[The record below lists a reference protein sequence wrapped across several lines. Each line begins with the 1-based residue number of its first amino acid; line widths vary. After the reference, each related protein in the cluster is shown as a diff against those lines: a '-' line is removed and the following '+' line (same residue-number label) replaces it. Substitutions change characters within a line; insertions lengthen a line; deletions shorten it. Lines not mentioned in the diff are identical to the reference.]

1 MKAYLDLMQDVLD
14 NGVDMEDRTG
24 VGTRSV
30 FGRMIRFDLQQG
42 FPAVTTKKLAFK
54 TMLAEL
60 LFFISGSSDIKD
72 LHKNNCHIWDA
83 NYEAEYWKG
92 AGKPRFEGDLGRVY
106 GVQWR
111 AWQRPDGQFVD
122 QLQSLVDTLT
132 SNPTDRRML
141 VWAFN
146 PGETDQQCLPPCH
159 MGFQVYANTADR
171 TLSLMWSQRSVDLF
185 LGLAF
190 NIASYAALTHM
201 LAQVTGYGVGEVV
214 GSLGNVH
221 IYNNHF
227 DAVREQLSR
236 TPKPLPR
243 LWLNPDVKR
252 LEDFTMDDVR
262 MEEYEHYPTIK
273 APMAV

>member
-24 VGTRSV
+24 VGARSV

-42 FPAVTTKKLAFK
+42 FPAVTTKKLAFR

-83 NYEAEYWKG
+83 NYEADYWKG
-92 AGKPRFEGDLGRVY
+92 AGKPRFDGDLGRVY

-111 AWQRPDGQFVD
+111 AWQRPDGKFVD
-122 QLQSLVDTLT
+122 QLQQLVETLKT
-132 SNPTDRRML
+132 NPTDRRML

-159 MGFQVYANTADR
+159 MGFQVYANTVDR

-227 DAVREQLSR
+227 DAVREQLAR
-236 TPKPLPR
+236 TPKPLPT
-243 LWLNPDVKR
+243 LWLNPDITR
-252 LEDFTMDDVR
+252 LEDFTMDDIR
-262 MEEYEHYPTIK
+262 MEGYEHYPTIK

>member
-1 MKAYLDLMQDVLD
+1 MKSYLDLLRDVVEQ
-14 NGVDMEDRTG
+14 GVDMEDRTG

-30 FGRMIRFDLQQG
+30 FGRMVRFDLQTG
-42 FPAVTTKKLAFK
+42 FPALTTKRLAFK

-72 LHKNNCHIWDA
+72 LQKNNCHIWDA
-83 NYEAEYWKG
+83 NFEADYWKG
-92 AGKPRFEGDLGRVY
+92 AGKPQFDGDLGRIY

-111 AWQRPDGQFVD
+111 SWLRPDGEIVD
-122 QLQSLVDTLT
+122 QLQNLVDTLK
-132 SNPTDRRML
+132 SKPTDRRML
-141 VWAFN
+141 VWAYN

-159 MGFQVYANTADR
+159 MGFQVYANTRER

-185 LGLAF
+185 LGLSF
-190 NIASYAALTHM
+190 NIASYAVLTHM
-201 LAQVTGYGVGEVV
+201 LAQVSGYQAGEVV

-227 DAVREQLSR
+227 DAVQQQLARE
-236 TPKPLPR
+236 PKALPR
-243 LWLNPDVKR
+243 LWLNPEITR

-262 MEEYEHYPTIK
+262 LLDYEYHPAIK
-273 APMAV
+273 AEMAV

>member
-1 MKAYLDLMQDVLD
+1 MKQYLDLMQDVMD
-14 NGVDMEDRTG
+14 NGVDMDDRTG
-24 VGTRSV
+24 TGARSV

-72 LHKNNCHIWDA
+72 LQKNNCHIWDA
-83 NYEAEYWKG
+83 NYEADYWKG
-92 AGKPRFEGDLGRVY
+92 AGKPKFNGDLGRVY

-111 AWQRPDGQFVD
+111 AWQRPDGQTVD
-122 QLQSLVDTLT
+122 QLQNLIETLQK
-132 SNPTDRRML
+132 NPTDRRML

-146 PGETDQQCLPPCH
+146 PGELDQQCLPPCH
-159 MGFQVYANTADR
+159 MGFQIYADTVNR
-171 TLSLMWSQRSVDLF
+171 TLSLMWTQRSIDLF

-190 NIASYAALTHM
+190 NIASYAVLTHM
-201 LAQVTGYGVGEVV
+201 LAQVTGYRPGEVI

-221 IYNNHF
+221 IYRNHF
-227 DAVREQLSR
+227 DAVREQLAR
-236 TPKPLPR
+236 DPKPLPT
-243 LWLNPDVKR
+243 LWLNPDVKDI
-252 LEDFTMDDVR
+252 EGFTMDDVR
-262 MEEYEHYPTIK
+262 MENYEHHPTIK